1 MRRFLGLHALTHP
14 GGNLELGGTSTPSD
28 IYRWIHKVSL
38 THNSTD
44 RRSTHRLT
52 ELQTEM
58 DTGDANGLNRREQE
72 EIKAEGL

>member
-14 GGNLELGGTSTPSD
+14 GANLELEHTLR
-28 IYRWIHKVSL
+28 YRWIYKISQ

-52 ELQTEM
+52 ALQTEM
-58 DTGDANGLNRREQE
+58 HTRDAND
-72 EIKAEGL
+72 